1 MFEILNSISVHDLY
15 TKNKEAGNIRKP
27 LIFALFILGILLLTP
42 SAKAETKTFEPIADS
57 FINSEKPTSNFGGQ
71 DVLRVT
77 YQNRT
82 YFDDIERRAY
92 LKFNLS
98 EVPSGSTINSAKLR
112 LHTVVVTETT
122 KIGAFYCPDNS
133 WEELEITWENAPD
146 TSGDAVDIVSVA
158 DPGEWHEW
166 DVTSIAKKDTTIS
179 IVLQIDDSEK
189 SKNPWVS
196 FRTKETNR
204 DPQLVVE
211 YTSDGGGGRCLGT
224 IMIALIP
231 LIATLGWFVK
241 QKRTAKSLF

>member
-1 MFEILNSISVHDLY
+1 MEA
-15 TKNKEAGNIRKP
+15 KNIKKS
-27 LIFALFILGILLLTP
+27 LIFVVFILGILLLTP
-42 SAKAETKTFEPIADS
+42 SAEAETETLNPIADS
-57 FINSEKPTSNFGGQ
+57 FVNSEKSTSNFGGQ

-77 YQNRT
+77 YHNRT
-82 YFDDIERRAY
+82 FFDDIERRAY

-98 EVPSGSTINSAKLR
+98 EEIPSGSTINSATLR

-122 KIGAFYCPDNS
+122 KIGAFYCPDNT

-146 TSGDAVDIVSVA
+146 TSGDAVDTVSVA
-158 DPGEWHEW
+158 EPGEWHEW
-166 DVTSIAKKDTTIS
+166 DVTDIAEEDDIIS

-196 FRTKETNR
+196 FRTKETGR
-204 DPQLVVE
+204 DPQLIVD

-231 LIATLGWFVK
+231 LIVVLSWFGRKKLVI
-241 QKRTAKSLF
+241 KSVP

>member
-1 MFEILNSISVHDLY
+1 VLILS
-15 TKNKEAGNIRKP
+15 
-27 LIFALFILGILLLTP
+27 ILLLTP
-42 SAKAETKTFEPIADS
+42 SAEATTETLEPIADS
-57 FINSEKPTSNFGGQ
+57 FINSEKSTSNFGGQ

-77 YQNRT
+77 YNNRT
-82 YFDDIERRAY
+82 FFDDIERRAY

-122 KIGAFYCPDNS
+122 KIGAFYCPDNT
-133 WEELEITWENAPD
+133 WEELEITWENAPE

-158 DPGEWHEW
+158 DPGKWHEW

-179 IVLQIDDSEK
+179 IVLQIDESEQSK
-189 SKNPWVS
+189 SPWVS

-204 DPQLVVE
+204 DPQLVVD

-224 IMIALIP
+224 ILIALIP
-231 LIATLGWFVK
+231 LIAALGWFGK
-241 QKRTAKSLF
+241 QRLAIKSMP

>member
-1 MFEILNSISVHDLY
+1 MLNSISFHDFY
-15 TKNKEAGNIRKP
+15 TKNKEAEEIKKP
-27 LIFALFILGILLLTP
+27 LIFAVFILGILLLTP
-42 SAKAETKTFEPIADS
+42 SAKAETKTLEPIADS
-57 FINSEKPTSNFGGQ
+57 FINSEKSTSNFGGQ

-82 YFDDIERRAY
+82 FFDDIERRAY

-98 EVPSGSTINSAKLR
+98 EVPSGSTINSATLR

-122 KIGAFYCPDNS
+122 KIGAFYCPDNT
-133 WEELEITWENAPD
+133 WEELEITWANAPD
-146 TSGDAVDIVSVA
+146 TSGDAVDTVSVA
-158 DPGEWHEW
+158 EPGEWHEW

-179 IVLQIDDSEK
+179 IVLQIDESEQSK
-189 SKNPWVS
+189 SPWVS

-204 DPQLVVE
+204 EPQLVVD

-231 LIATLGWFVK
+231 LIVAFSWFGK
-241 QKRTAKSLF
+241 QKLAIRSMP